1 MGLQETFRKNTMD
14 SRFACSECDFE
25 LDPGDNIKA
34 ADHVFETGH
43 SGMLVYT
50 AVGTVEYIS
59 DTFILRDGRV
69 KREQQA

>member
-1 MGLQETFRKNTMD
+1 MGLQETFQKNTMD

-25 LDPGDNIKA
+25 LDPGDIIKA